1 MLRQPKARRRQL
13 GAIHILY
20 LGTMPLMLGVMG
32 MMIDLSRVQA
42 RKAELQVA
50 VDAAALAAAKS
61 LQTVPG
67 NYSAATTAAG
77 QAINFYQF
85 KINND
90 YLIALPAATV
100 KFGASKDGPDW
111 RSAAAATGSGFRYA
125 KVDSLAAPDEAY
137 GKVDTLLVHILSA
150 FNGPSSGAP
159 DPLVPTTLHIGAI
172 AVAGPLGVN
181 VGLHQ

>member
-1 MLRQPKARRRQL
+1 MLRQPTARRRQL

-20 LGTMPLMLGVMG
+20 LGTLPLMIGAMG

-50 VDAAALAAAKS
+50 VDAAVLAAAKS
-61 LQTVPG
+61 LQTVPN
-67 NYSAATTAAG
+67 NYAAATTAAS

-85 KINND
+85 KIDNT

-100 KFGASKDGPDW
+100 TFGATKDGPDW
-111 RSAAAATGSGFRYA
+111 RSAAAAVGSGFKFA
-125 KVDSLAAPDEAY
+125 KVDSLAAPAEAY
-137 GKVDTLLVHILSA
+137 GKVDTLLVHFLSA
-150 FNGPSSGAP
+150 FDSSP
-159 DPLVPTTLHIGAI
+159 VTPTTLNVVAV